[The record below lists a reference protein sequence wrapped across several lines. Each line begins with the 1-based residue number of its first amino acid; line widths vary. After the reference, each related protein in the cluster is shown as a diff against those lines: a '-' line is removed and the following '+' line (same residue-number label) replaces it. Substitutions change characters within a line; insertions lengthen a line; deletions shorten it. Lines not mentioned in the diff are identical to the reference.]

1 MTSNKQ
7 AEKLT

>member
-7 AEKLT
+7 QLINL